1 MDSSK
6 QKLNLDYDRRFGV
19 EIELNSLDH
28 LVSESISMSSS
39 ILNQLNLPK
48 GVHYIGDLIHK
59 ICNEDVTI
67 HTWGHDHNNQ
77 DWIVKPDSSCGIEV
91 CTPVMK
97 GWNGL
102 LRICKII
109 EGFSKDSNIRV
120 DSRCSLHVHVDV
132 SDLTEAQIASIVS
145 WWIKCEP
152 VFLDSVPSSRKKNKY
167 CQFLGETDIFY
178 DIEDGLMS
186 SDIILKKIGHCK
198 YYTIN
203 TFHYQNKKRKT
214 IEFRIMDSDCCLNP
228 WMAKNWI
235 RLVLHFVEMAVL
247 RGLPSQFKS
256 GDKWSG
262 YCWLDPFDVFDFL
275 GFSSNQYELSAGLQQ
290 VRSWFLSRLQLNSKN
305 TGLCGVM
312 SDRGRR
318 ISQNQINQLCTI
330 FNLQEDG
337 SELDIYSDKFCV

>member
-1 MDSSK
+1 MNLSK
-6 QKLNLDYDRRFGV
+6 EKLSLEYIRRFGV
-19 EIELNSLDH
+19 EIELNSFDGL
-28 LVSESISMSSS
+28 SRTNSSTT
-39 ILNQLNLPK
+39 LPECIY
-48 GVHYIGDLIHK
+48 YIGDLVYKISKENVLIHK
-59 ICNEDVTI
+59 
-67 HTWGHDHNNQ
+67 WGHDHNNQ
-77 DWIVKPDSSCGIEV
+77 MWIIKPDGSCGIEV

-97 GWNGL
+97 GWNGVF
-102 LRICKII
+102 RTCKVIDAF
-109 EGFSKDSNIRV
+109 GKDSKIKS

-132 SDLTEAQIASIVS
+132 SDLTEIQIAGVVS

-152 VFLDSVPSSRKKNKY
+152 VFLDSVPSCRKKNQY

-178 DIEDGLMS
+178 DVEDGLMQ

-214 IEFRIMDSDCCLNP
+214 IEFRIMDSECCLNP

-235 RLVLHFVEMAVL
+235 RLVLHFVEMASQ
-247 RGLPSQFKS
+247 RGLPLPFKS

-275 GFSSNQYELSAGLQQ
+275 GFSLDQCEISLGLQQ

-305 TGLCGVM
+305 TGLCGSM

-318 ISQNQINQLCTI
+318 ISQSQINQLCTN
-330 FNLQEDG
+330 FNLQEHV
-337 SELDIYSDKFCV
+337 SETDIYSDNFRI